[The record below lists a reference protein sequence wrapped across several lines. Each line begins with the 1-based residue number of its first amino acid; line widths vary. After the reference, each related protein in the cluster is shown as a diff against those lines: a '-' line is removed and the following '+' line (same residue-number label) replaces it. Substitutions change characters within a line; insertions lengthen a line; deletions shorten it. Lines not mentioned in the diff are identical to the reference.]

1 DSAAVIAAID
11 AHAVA
16 DLIVTTGGVSGGAFE
31 VVRDALEPVGVHFG
45 HVAMQPGGPQGFGMA
60 RLTTASGEREVPVVA
75 FPGNPVSA
83 LLSFEMFLRP
93 LLRAAAGLRAERE
106 TAMAVLA
113 HTITSPLGKHQ
124 IRRGT
129 LRTDGSV

>member
-1 DSAAVIAAID
+1 
-11 AHAVA
+11 
-16 DLIVTTGGVSGGAFE
+16 
-31 VVRDALEPVGVHFG
+31 
-45 HVAMQPGGPQGFGMA
+45 
-60 RLTTASGEREVPVVA
+60 
-75 FPGNPVSA
+75 PGNPVSA

-129 LRTDGSV
+129 LRTDGSVEVGAPGSHLLHDYARATVLAHVPIGTAQLPAGAEVEIWRIDE